1 MENEDLLYTRRNNV
15 GVFIDNNISSNNL
28 TLIQTLTSV
37 IQNLPDNFGRVL
49 SQVQNYTRTNIIPF
63 VQSYNPR
70 RLSDLIWIKSQ
81 PNNIMKIEKNQTNLN
96 RAQGQNF
103 SITWSTSK
111 DFNDIEREP
120 VQNISNISITNLL
133 PNLKINNGSLNRKEI
148 PKDENL
154 EQNDKNTE
162 SLNYI
167 QPNIVQNITD
177 TTKHI
182 PTNIPLTTTTV
193 LSNKTFPNSKHAD
206 VLTKHFVPPTIIA
219 HVSNNTN
226 NTKILSKDFNSTL
239 TEKGAPL
246 ITNVSKTSISHMFMK
261 NTPAS
266 NILNLTE
273 QEISTLYN
281 IDNITLNINES
292 FRNINLQKTD
302 SNSLL
307 NYIESHILQNL
318 TNEIERITPKSI
330 STTIPLSEATS
341 ASPKFVSVSTNF
353 VINNNNNNNNKIKNV
368 TSEKSVLNHI
378 SVNIKL
384 PNISQ
389 EKNHIQRIP
398 RRGEAIEYI
407 LPQPFTIF
415 IDPIDLTTI
424 TPMTSS
430 TTSNSQIWLN
440 RQFSSYIQKIPR
452 RGHRK
457 VVSKENK
464 IPEKWTKYFNVGNRF
479 ISAKNKLGVDV
490 TYQITSDGRFEV

>member
-1 MENEDLLYTRRNNV
+1 MLYTRRNNL

-28 TLIQTLTSV
+28 TLIQTLTSA
-37 IQNLPDNFGRVL
+37 IQSLPDNFGRVL

-81 PNNIMKIEKNQTNLN
+81 PNNIMKIEKNKTNVN
-96 RAQGQNF
+96 KARSQNF

-111 DFNDIEREP
+111 DFNEIARNS

-148 PKDENL
+148 SKDENL
-154 EQNDKNTE
+154 EQNDKNPE

-177 TTKHI
+177 TTKNI

-193 LSNKTFPNSKHAD
+193 PSDKTFPNSKHPD
-206 VLTKHFVPPTIIA
+206 VSTKHFVPPTIIA
-219 HVSNNTN
+219 HVSKYTN
-226 NTKILSKDFNSTL
+226 DTKLLSKDFNSTL
-239 TEKGAPL
+239 IRKGAPL
-246 ITNVSKTSISHMFMK
+246 LANVSKTSINHMFIK

-266 NILNLTE
+266 NIFNLTE
-273 QEISTLYN
+273 QEISTSN

-292 FRNINLQKTD
+292 SKNINLQKTD

-307 NYIESHILQNL
+307 NYTESHILQDV
-318 TNEIERITPKSI
+318 TNEIEGITTLKSI

-341 ASPKFVSVSTNF
+341 ASPKFVRVSTNF
-353 VINNNNNNNNKIKNV
+353 VSNNNNNNNKIKNV
-368 TSEKSVLNHI
+368 ISEKSVLNQI

-384 PNISQ
+384 ANISQ

-398 RRGEAIEYI
+398 RRGEVIEYI
-407 LPQPFTIF
+407 LPQPFTIV

-440 RQFSSYIQKIPR
+440 RKFSSYIQKIPR
-452 RGHRK
+452 RGNRK
-457 VVSKENK
+457 VLSEENK
-464 IPEKWTKYFNVGNRF
+464 SPEKWTKYFNVGNRF
-479 ISAKNKLGVDV
+479 ISAKNKLGTDV